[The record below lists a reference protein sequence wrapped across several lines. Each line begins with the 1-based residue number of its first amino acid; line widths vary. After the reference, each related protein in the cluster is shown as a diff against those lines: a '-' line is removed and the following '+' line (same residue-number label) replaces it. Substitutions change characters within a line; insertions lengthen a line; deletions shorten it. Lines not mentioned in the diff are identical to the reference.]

1 MLNGVVIKSTGSWY
15 KVLVNEADTYNCRIA
30 GKFKLA
36 DKRFTNPIAVGDK
49 VTIEIE
55 QGEEGTAVIRSIEH
69 RENYV
74 VRQSPRKKHHLHI
87 IASNVDQAM
96 LIVTMREP
104 NLKIGFVDRFMMM
117 TEPYSI
123 PTIIVFNK
131 TDICTKAELVKLDAL
146 EKIYNQIGYKVL
158 RTSAVSGE
166 GLEEFKALLS
176 DSVTLLSGQ
185 SGVGKS
191 TLVNAI
197 EPTLD
202 LRTYEISDFSGKG
215 QHTTTFAQMFKL
227 SFGGYLIDTPG
238 IKSLSFTHLSIKDIA
253 DNFREFFIV
262 SSGCKYSDC
271 VHRNE
276 PKCAVK
282 DAVEKGTI
290 SPIRYQSYLSLID
303 EVESQN
309 YWEMNEDL

>member
-1 MLNGVVIKSTGSWY
+1 MKGVVIKSTGSWY
-15 KVLVNEADTYNCRIA
+15 KVLVNEVDTYDCRIA
-30 GKFKLA
+30 GKFKLM
-36 DKRFTNPIAVGDK
+36 DKRFTNPIAVGDE
-49 VTIEIE
+49 VTIELE
-55 QGEEGTAVIRSIEH
+55 SGDENTAVIREIIRRH
-69 RENYV
+69 NYV

-104 NLKIGFVDRFMMM
+104 NLKMGFLDRFMMM

-123 PTIIVFNK
+123 PTVIVFNK
-131 TDICTKAELVKLDAL
+131 IDICTPAELKKLDAL
-146 EKIYNQIGYKVL
+146 IKIYNQIGYKVL
-158 RTSAVSGE
+158 KTSAVTQE
-166 GLEEFKALLS
+166 GLTEFKELLS
-176 DSVTLLSGQ
+176 DKVTLLSGQ

-253 DNFREFFIV
+253 HNFREFFAV
-262 SSGCKYSDC
+262 SSQCRYSDC
-271 VHRNE
+271 SHRNE

-282 DAVEKGTI
+282 DGVENGTI